1 MCLTCATPT
10 GSVTRRSIFRTA
22 AGAAGAAAF
31 TSGAAPAS
39 AARATGAVPRRGA
52 GVRLRWLGVAGW
64 EMTFGG
70 HRLLVD
76 PYLTRQPYQDAQG
89 KMDLAKTLQVNAR
102 IIDWV
107 LERYL
112 TAAPEFVLVT
122 HGHFDHLADVAP
134 LLNHPKWRHEQVR
147 VLGGETHL
155 NLLRALGVPASRT
168 DDLLLVT
175 GGEHLRHP
183 LRSTE
188 SPRPAYTIEVFRS
201 LHSQVGGYGFAP
213 TGTLTH
219 PPAAPSTIGDLVEGG
234 SLGYQITVGS
244 GPRVMFLSGTA
255 NFVEREVAGA
265 RPDVLVLGA
274 SGNAAVY
281 DYFERVLK
289 ALGWPRVVVPSHHD
303 DMVTPLDDPRVHD
316 GVNRQVVDTLQDI
329 LGDRG
334 RVLDPRHLEVLEL
347 PV

>member
-1 MCLTCATPT
+1 M
-10 GSVTRRSIFRTA
+10 
-22 AGAAGAAAF
+22 
-31 TSGAAPAS
+31 
-39 AARATGAVPRRGA
+39 
-52 GVRLRWLGVAGW
+52 RWLGVAGW

-76 PYLTRQPYQDAQG
+76 PYLTRQPYQDARG
-89 KMDLAKTLQVNAR
+89 KMDLAGPLRVNAR

-122 HGHFDHLADVAP
+122 HGHFDHLADFAP

-183 LRSTE
+183 LRSAE
-188 SPRPAYTIEVFRS
+188 SPV
-201 LHSQVGGYGFAP
+201 
-213 TGTLTH
+213 
-219 PPAAPSTIGDLVEGG
+219 D
-234 SLGYQITVGS
+234 
-244 GPRVMFLSGTA
+244 
-255 NFVEREVAGA
+255 REVTGA
-265 RPDVLVLGA
+265 RPDALVLGA

-334 RVLDPRHLEVLEL
+334 QVLDPRHLEVLEL